1 MRRNPTIPL
10 KEEVKYGHGFFRGE
24 KCPLSG
30 EDGVLVMSPR
40 HLDQVGRIMAVK
52 YRYNVIETT
61 LQYKVKSEPHPLH
74 ILGSFCRS

>member
-40 HLDQVGRIMAVK
+40 HLDQFGRIMAGVL
-52 YRYNVIETT
+52 
-61 LQYKVKSEPHPLH
+61 LQDL
-74 ILGSFCRS
+74 